1 MSGDALTKNWLRLLS
16 NKLPF
21 LSSRESEGKIF
32 IAVIKSSVHNGKRFL
47 WRAASRNATMWG
59 IIADGPKHFSNNSRH
74 RSQLFRL
81 YRRYHTSRYF
91 ISGFCPY
98 KALVWGTRFLHV
110 PFCASNRQNI
120 ILELITEVSYAVD
133 MQLLERERERVY
145 SCCSKFFI
153 LGY

>member
-74 RSQLFRL
+74 RSPLIPPLSHLKIFYFRVL
-81 YRRYHTSRYF
+81 SVQSSCVRNSFLARPVLRLESSKHHFRANNRGF
-91 ISGFCPY
+91 ICC
-98 KALVWGTRFLHV
+98 W
-110 PFCASNRQNI
+110 
-120 ILELITEVSYAVD
+120 YAVIGK
-133 MQLLERERERVY
+133 REREFTVVVQSFLY
-145 SCCSKFFI
+145 
-153 LGY
+153 